1 MGRKA
6 WGPGSVRAFAETAS
20 IETVTSRKGGEHSA
34 ASHQPSWFLGFLF
47 WMGQLSARPC
57 GQPGEGCIQAGCHRD
72 GVRVEGVG
80 PTVLVKSY
88 KKYNL
93 GGDLLPNLFQVRLK
107 SSLETWLLSY
117 LLSLPYLPC
126 AVLLMSS
133 SAGQVA

>member
-1 MGRKA
+1 
-6 WGPGSVRAFAETAS
+6 
-20 IETVTSRKGGEHSA
+20 
-34 ASHQPSWFLGFLF
+34 
-47 WMGQLSARPC
+47 MGQLSARPC
-57 GQPGEGCIQAGCHRD
+57 GQPGEGSIQA
-72 GVRVEGVG
+72 VRVEGVG

-93 GGDLLPNLFQVRLK
+93 GGGSLPKLFQVRLK
-107 SSLETWLLSY
+107 SSLETWLLSD